1 MWYHFWTLL
10 LSRCRCQSK
19 QIMKKQTRKKK
30 KRVTVSYKC
39 ELRALP
45 SLALLALLLSVCRSF
60 KALYWQR
67 SVLCSAV
74 HVVVQC
80 SGVHC
85 RDGGRSKIC
94 GGWEGQAVIKSS
106 FDEIY
111 ILLLCRPIS
120 GKGRKAKTAP
130 CPLQLPSYPL
140 FRRLCWV
147 YYCALSALTSDLTA
161 QPLCL
166 PPPLPLLTHCD

>member
-1 MWYHFWTLL
+1 
-10 LSRCRCQSK
+10 
-19 QIMKKQTRKKK
+19 MKKQTRKKK

-120 GKGRKAKTAP
+120 GKGREAETAP
-130 CPLQLPSYPL
+130 LSPLASLPSPVPCQHVPVHTARSSPPCQNIYFVSHSDCKPQVSRNQVLFQTHHTLSQLP
-140 FRRLCWV
+140 
-147 YYCALSALTSDLTA
+147 A
-161 QPLCL
+161 
-166 PPPLPLLTHCD
+166 

>member
-1 MWYHFWTLL
+1 MISLL
-10 LSRCRCQSK
+10 DFTIRCRCQSK

-39 ELRALP
+39 ELRVLP

-94 GGWEGQAVIKSS
+94 GGGEGQAVIKSS

-120 GKGRKAKTAP
+120 GKGRKAETAP
-130 CPLQLPSYPL
+130 LFLLAFLAQWPNQLILVSFHYFDAPRAS
-140 FRRLCWV
+140 RGV
-147 YYCALSALTSDLTA
+147 
-161 QPLCL
+161 
-166 PPPLPLLTHCD
+166 

>member
-1 MWYHFWTLL
+1 MISLL
-10 LSRCRCQSK
+10 DFTIRCRCQSK

-30 KRVTVSYKC
+30 KRVIVSYKC

-94 GGWEGQAVIKSS
+94 RLFWWNIYFTSLSTNIGEGPGSRNCPLVPSS
-106 FDEIY
+106 FPPQWPNQL
-111 ILLLCRPIS
+111 ILVS
-120 GKGRKAKTAP
+120 FHYFGAP
-130 CPLQLPSYPL
+130 RVP
-140 FRRLCWV
+140 RAHR
-147 YYCALSALTSDLTA
+147 
-161 QPLCL
+161 
-166 PPPLPLLTHCD
+166 